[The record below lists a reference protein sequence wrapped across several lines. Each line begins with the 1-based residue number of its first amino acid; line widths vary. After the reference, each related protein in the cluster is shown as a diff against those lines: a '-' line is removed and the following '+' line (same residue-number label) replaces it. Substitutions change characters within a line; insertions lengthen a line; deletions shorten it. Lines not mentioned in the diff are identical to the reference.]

1 IKHTQAYRYAVVM
14 FSLVLLLLPLRHFGV
29 VPNDCRSSLSC
40 VLNTIIISGVINIIV
55 TAYFIIIA
63 VSLCCLFLINGIT
76 KLREHYRTV
85 ILNHSET
92 KLRITVKI

>member
-1 IKHTQAYRYAVVM
+1 M
-14 FSLVLLLLPLRHFGV
+14 FSLVLLLLPLRRFGV
-29 VPNDCRSSLSC
+29 VPNDCRSSLSG
-40 VLNTIIISGVINIIV
+40 VLNTTIIIITASGVVNIIV

-63 VSLCCLFLINGIT
+63 VSLCCFFFIKGIT
-76 KLREHYRTV
+76 KLRGHYRTV

>member
-1 IKHTQAYRYAVVM
+1 M

-29 VPNDCRSSLSC
+29 VQNDCRSSLSG
-40 VLNTIIISGVINIIV
+40 VLNTII

-63 VSLCCLFLINGIT
+63 VSLCCFFFIKGIT
-76 KLREHYRTV
+76 KLRGHYRTV

-92 KLRITVKI
+92 KLQITVKI

>member
-1 IKHTQAYRYAVVM
+1 MM

-40 VLNTIIISGVINIIV
+40 VLNTIIIISGVINIIV

-63 VSLCCLFLINGIT
+63 VSLCCFFL
-76 KLREHYRTV
+76 LRVLPNCGALSYSDPEPF
-85 ILNHSET
+85 
-92 KLRITVKI
+92 

>member
-1 IKHTQAYRYAVVM
+1 M

-40 VLNTIIISGVINIIV
+40 VLNTIIIISGIINIIV

-63 VSLCCLFLINGIT
+63 VSICCFFFIKGIT
-76 KLREHYRTV
+76 KLRGHYRTV
-85 ILNHSET
+85 ILNHSEM
-92 KLRITVKI
+92 KLQITVKI

>member
-1 IKHTQAYRYAVVM
+1 MM
-14 FSLVLLLLPLRHFGV
+14 FSLVLLLLPLRRFGV
-29 VPNDCRSSLSC
+29 VPNDCRSSLSG
-40 VLNTIIISGVINIIV
+40 VLNTTIIITASGVVNIIV
-55 TAYFIIIA
+55 TAHFIIIT
-63 VSLCCLFLINGIT
+63 VSLCCFFFIKGIT

>member
-1 IKHTQAYRYAVVM
+1 MM

-29 VPNDCRSSLSC
+29 VQNDCRSSLSG
-40 VLNTIIISGVINIIV
+40 VLNTIIIITTSGIVNIIV
-55 TAYFIIIA
+55 TTYFIIIA
-63 VSLCCLFLINGIT
+63 VSLCCLFLIKGIT